1 MMSVTERR
9 LTIAEIL
16 DQHVE
21 DLADVWNVRDGL
33 AVRGQVTLATLGRF
47 DERVAANHDG
57 CVAAGPTALQ
67 RCLEQMEL
75 PQRSGVFAA
84 AVVALLV
91 GDRSALSHCV
101 SRAQRLA
108 HGFSALCSAIEW
120 VNPTHLVGWAKEML
134 TASDPFKRAVGLAS
148 CRVHRVDPGLP
159 LAEGLTAE
167 DGRVRA
173 EALRTAG
180 EIGRVDLLG
189 PCVDQIGDS
198 ECGLWAA
205 RSAMLLG
212 ERSRSRDRLL
222 RTLPGF
228 FERTIT
234 FDLAL
239 QSMAVEAAQQV
250 LVALAADLKQVVSVV
265 RGIGVAGQA
274 IHVPWL
280 ISRMGNPKTA
290 RGAGQAFSLI
300 TGVDLDRHAL
310 ERPVPQDWETG
321 PNDDPD
327 DSNVEMDP
335 DDGLPWPDPQ
345 RIEKWWAVNGSR
357 FQKGVRLF
365 MGAPVTRDHCID
377 VLKNGYQRQRILA
390 AHYLCLL
397 EPGTPLFNTRAPAWR
412 QERLLAKMAELR
424 GSRVVESTRASMM
437 AR

>member
-1 MMSVTERR
+1 MNVTERR

-33 AVRGQVTLATLGRF
+33 AARGHVTLATLGRF

-57 CVAAGPTALQ
+57 CVAAGQTALQ

-75 PQRSGVFAA
+75 PQHSGVFAA

-108 HGFSALCSAIEW
+108 HGFSALCGAIEW

-134 TASDPFKRAVGLAS
+134 RAADPFKRAVGLAS
-148 CRVHRVDPGLP
+148 CRVHRVDPGLA
-159 LAEGLTAE
+159 LTEGLTAE
-167 DGRVRA
+167 DARVRV

-180 EIGRVDLLG
+180 DIGRVDLLG
-189 PCVDQIGDS
+189 PCVDQIDDS

-205 RSAMLLG
+205 RSAMILG
-212 ERSRSRDRLL
+212 ERSCSRDRLV
-222 RTLPGF
+222 RTLAGPL
-228 FERTIT
+228 ERTMT

-239 QSMAVEAAQQV
+239 QSMAAEAAQEV
-250 LVALAADLKQVVSVV
+250 LVALAADPRQVASVI
-265 RGIGVAGQA
+265 RGIGIAGQA

-280 ISRMGNPKTA
+280 IARMGSPDTA
-290 RGAGQAFSLI
+290 RGAGEAFSLI
-300 TGVDLDRHAL
+300 TGVDLERHAL
-310 ERPVPQDWETG
+310 ERTAPKDRETG
-321 PNDDPD
+321 PNDDAD

-345 RIEKWWAVNGSR
+345 RIEKWWAMNGSH
-357 FQKGVRLF
+357 FQKGIRLF

-397 EPGTPLFNTRAPAWR
+397 EPGTPLFNTSAPAWR
-412 QERLLAKMAELR
+412 QERLLTKMAGLP
-424 GSRVVESTRASMM
+424 GSPVVESRRA
-437 AR
+437 ALIAE